1 MQFPRQA
8 VRLPKVSKVAVIEK
22 EQSSLASW
30 QTNAA
35 CSAASPK
42 AAHWYLGPHMNNS
55 AFRQQNQIALSDVA
69 DVIQVTRIP

>member
-8 VRLPKVSKVAVIEK
+8 VRPSKVSKVALIEK

-35 CSAASPK
+35 CTTASPK
-42 AAHWYLGPHMNNS
+42 AAHWHLGPHMNNS
-55 AFRQQNQIALSDVA
+55 VFRQKIQIEPLDTLAAML
-69 DVIQVTRIP
+69 RR